1 MRRLIYTSQSL
12 LTGNLAELD
21 AIVERACVLN
31 NSAGITGMLWADG
44 NRFVQA
50 LEGDHNAIA
59 DTMIRIRADSRHTDI
74 EIVGD
79 RPVTQRMFGT
89 WAMVRPNQGPEGTAS
104 TAFLVGFVAG
114 QNSSPARKAYN
125 ALLKADGY

>member
-1 MRRLIYTSQSL
+1 MRRVIYTSQSL
-12 LTGNLAELD
+12 LDGNLAELD

-31 NSAGITGMLWADG
+31 NSAGITGMLWADED
-44 NRFVQA
+44 RFVQA
-50 LEGDHNAIA
+50 LEGDHDAVANTIL
-59 DTMIRIRADSRHTDI
+59 RIRADSRHTDL
-74 EIVGD
+74 EIVCD

-114 QNSSPARKAYN
+114 QHSSPARKAYN
-125 ALLKADGY
+125 ALLKATGY